1 MPIGFTQGVCAAS
14 PQAGVT
20 SDLSCSA
27 CLSEVMRVCWT
38 EPRNKAKY
46 SQRLEVTAR
55 REFCD
60 NLAPRPSV
68 EDQPSKQHQFWR
80 LRPADFR
87 E

>member
-1 MPIGFTQGVCAAS
+1 
-14 PQAGVT
+14 
-20 SDLSCSA
+20 
-27 CLSEVMRVCWT
+27 MRVCWT